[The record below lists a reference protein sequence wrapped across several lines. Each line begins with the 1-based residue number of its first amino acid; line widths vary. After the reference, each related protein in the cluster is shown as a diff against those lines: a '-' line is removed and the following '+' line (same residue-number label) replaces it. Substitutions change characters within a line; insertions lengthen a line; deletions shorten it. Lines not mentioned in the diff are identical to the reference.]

1 MLDSAPFNTA
11 GTSVPSDPGVVSA
24 ITAQSHEL
32 SCKSAGANFGRMQCQ
47 SRSSSVAFHLEKLG
61 ASNCKAGS
69 LRLDLACSE

>member
-47 SRSSSVAFHLEKLG
+47 SRSSSVAFHLEAWCQQLQG
-61 ASNCKAGS
+61 WLSAPRFG
-69 LRLDLACSE
+69 LQ